1 MRDRTRIDSS
11 VEGIEQSVST
21 ERNTTMR
28 KFYGLLLFLA
38 MVAGC
43 AGNIEHDTALATKRA
58 VDFADAA
65 FVRGNLDQ
73 GYAMLADKA
82 RSYVPLNIFA
92 DKVKQ
97 MHSSGRPN
105 KVAGL
110 SAAPVKGEKLINVTV
125 RGEGDG
131 QFLYNIALIGTAAD
145 DYRVT
150 TFSGGRSS

>member
-1 MRDRTRIDSS
+1 MRIIC
-11 VEGIEQSVST
+11 V
-21 ERNTTMR
+21 
-28 KFYGLLLFLA
+28 LLFLA
-38 MVAGC
+38 MAGGC
-43 AGNIEHDTALATKRA
+43 AEKVEHDTALATKRA
-58 VDFADAA
+58 VEFAEAT

-73 GYAMLADKA
+73 GYTLMADKA

-97 MHSSGRPN
+97 MHHSGRPN
-105 KVAGL
+105 KVVGL
-110 SAAPVKGEKLINVTV
+110 SAAPVKGEKLVNVTV

-131 QFLYNIALIGTAAD
+131 QFLYNIAVIGTATD

>member
-1 MRDRTRIDSS
+1 MDWRYA
-11 VEGIEQSVST
+11 
-21 ERNTTMR
+21 TMR
-28 KFYGLLLFLA
+28 RLAMILLFLA
-38 MVAGC
+38 LSGGC
-43 AGNIEHDTALATKRA
+43 AENLDHDTALATKRA
-58 VDFADAA
+58 VEFAEAT
-65 FVRGNLDQ
+65 FVRGNIDQ

-97 MHSSGRPN
+97 MHPSGRPY
-105 KVAGL
+105 KIAGI
-110 SAAPVKGEKLINVTV
+110 SAVPVKGEKLVTVTV

-131 QFLYNIALIGTAAD
+131 QFLYSIAVIGTAAE